1 MKLSR
6 FNSSKAVP
14 PSEPK
19 SLKRHFTIGLLIA
32 GVGFL
37 WQNPANAEIPV
48 GGFTA
53 TLRVMHSY
61 KCLESNPGFLGLFAN
76 SVQRTCVPK
85 KAQSIEFTPVAGKT
99 NVYKLSVLST
109 GQCLGVDTGLLGLFP
124 NVQGA
129 RLLPQI
135 CLGGLNQQFKA
146 VDYNDG
152 SFQLIAQQSGKAIQ
166 VASSSTADGAEIQQ
180 WASNTGNNQRWIFE
194 YSSSTSLKGISVP
207 SVPGLLSSDISRT
220 DIVTPVVANKA
231 AAIALGKALFWD
243 QAIGSD
249 GMACASCHFHAGGDF
264 RIKNQISPGLNHGNT
279 LFDATASGAPRS
291 GPNYTLKKADFPFN
305 PNNDDVTSS
314 AGVFNSVFAS
324 ADSNNLVDACN
335 RGSDGVYHVGGVPVR
350 RVEPRNTPTMINA
363 AFFFRNFWDG
373 RANNRFNGVDPFGS
387 RNSAAGVFVYDGSM
401 NKKPLNLINSSLA
414 SQAVGPVLSE
424 LEMSCIQRKFPD
436 VGRKVL
442 ARKPL
447 ANQSIHAQD
456 SVLANLGTLVG
467 SNGTYADLVK
477 KAFNPAYWNWSCST
491 CGSPANGGAAYTQ
504 MEANFP
510 MFFGL
515 AVQLYEATL
524 VSDDSKFD
532 RWKSGSTTLTST
544 EKQGHD
550 IFEGKGK
557 CSSCHQGP
565 VLSSAANVSINR
577 QLVERMSMKNISTA
591 LYDLGFYNLGVVP
604 TNYDVGLGGTDP
616 WGKPLSFSAQ
626 YKSNSFVDSFR
637 TNICRFEAP
646 YSSSNNCSL
655 ISSWASDP
663 LAVAGS
669 FKTPT
674 LRNIA
679 LTGPYFHNGSVSTL
693 EQVVDFYN
701 RGGNFNNLEKHPD
714 IQPLGLSSTEK
725 AALVAFLKT
734 LTDDRVALEKA
745 PFDHPS
751 LTVPNG
757 HVGNDF
763 SVAPGNSIDGSLA
776 TDELINLPAVGSSG
790 ISTPIKAFHEI
801 LP

>member
-1 MKLSR
+1 MQAGIQKKTPYHKRKL
-6 FNSSKAVP
+6 N
-14 PSEPK
+14 PK
-19 SLKRHFTIGLLIA
+19 LFKVNLLALASLPLIGLSVA
-32 GVGFL
+32 
-37 WQNPANAEIPV
+37 QAEIPA
-48 GGFTA
+48 GSFTA

-61 KCLESNPGFLGLFAN
+61 KCLESNPGLLGLFAN

-85 KAQSIEFTPVAGKT
+85 KAQSIQFTPVAGKT
-99 NVYKLSVLST
+99 NVYKLAVLST

-135 CLGGLNQQFKA
+135 CTSDLNQQFKA

-152 SFQLIAQQSGKAIQ
+152 SFQLIAQQSNKAIQ
-166 VASSSTADGAEIQQ
+166 VALSSTANGAEIQQ
-180 WASNTGNNQRWIFE
+180 WTSSTGNNQRWIFE

-207 SVPGLLSSDISRT
+207 SVSGLLGSDSSRS
-220 DIVTPVVANKA
+220 DIVTPVVVNKP

-249 GMACASCHFHAGGDF
+249 GIACASCHFHAGGDF
-264 RIKNQISPGLNHGNT
+264 RIKNQINPGFTHNDFFFNST
-279 LFDATASGAPRS
+279 TSGAPRS
-291 GPNYTLKKADFPFN
+291 GPNYSLKLADFPFN
-305 PNNDDVTSS
+305 PNNDDVASS
-314 AGVFNSVFAS
+314 SGVFNRNFVGADTTNPVDTCNTA
-324 ADSNNLVDACN
+324 ADSTFN
-335 RGSDGVYHVGGVPVR
+335 VGGINVR
-350 RVEPRNTPTMINA
+350 KVEPRNTPTTINA
-363 AFFFRNFWDG
+363 VFNFRNFWDG
-373 RANNRFNGVDPFGS
+373 RANNRFNGVSPFGP
-387 RNSAAGVFVYDGSM
+387 RDSAAGVFVYNGSM
-401 NKKPLNLINSSLA
+401 NKRQLNLKNSSLA

-424 LEMSCIQRKFPD
+424 LEMSCNQRKFPD
-436 VGRKVL
+436 VGRKTL
-442 ARKPL
+442 TRKPL
-447 ANQSIHAQD
+447 ANQSIHSQD
-456 SVLANLGTLVG
+456 SVLKDLGTMIS

-477 KAFNPAYWNWSCST
+477 KAFNSAYWNWSCST
-491 CGSPANGGAAYTQ
+491 CGTPANGGAAYSQ
-504 MEANFP
+504 MEANFS

-532 RWKSGSTTLTST
+532 RWKAGSTSLTST
-544 EKQGHD
+544 EKLGHD
-550 IFEGKGK
+550 VFEGKGK

-565 VLSSAANVSINR
+565 VLSSAANLSLNR

-591 LYDLGFYNLGVVP
+591 LYDLGFYNLGIVP

-626 YKSNSFVDSFR
+626 YKSNSSVDSFS

-655 ISSWASDP
+655 SSSWASDP

-669 FKTPT
+669 FKVPT
-674 LRNIA
+674 LRNVA
-679 LTGPYFHNGSVSTL
+679 LTGPYFHNGSAATL
-693 EQVVDFYN
+693 EQVVAFYD

-714 IQPLGLSSTEK
+714 IQPLGLSTSEET
-725 AALVAFLKT
+725 ALVAFLKT
-734 LTDDRVALEKA
+734 LTDDRVAYEKA

-757 HVGNDF
+757 HVGNDW
-763 SVAPGNSIDGSLA
+763 SVQTGNTIDGNLA
-776 TDELINLPAVGSSG
+776 KDEFLTVPAVGASG